1 MTEVQLMHPLYD
13 LALDG
18 DGAQLAPPDNYYFLP
33 REQEAEQED
42 PENDE

>member
-1 MTEVQLMHPLYD
+1 MNPMYD

-18 DGAQLAPPDNYYFLP
+18 YGPPFEPPDDYCFLS